1 MSLALPSPY
10 PVSSLI
16 VSFDW
21 FPFLSPAPISTT
33 FKIDGWSAAQK
44 VKKSHPAA
52 YELAVT
58 ANLREVKRR
67 LCWNC
72 KEECVCVCVL
82 CVCRAGEYDQI
93 WSRHPRLS
101 QNVAYVC
108 RQIVCGR
115 VFRRRR
121 SSECD
126 LHFLILLCG
135 KGGYTSTGVREV
147 GTLVRVWPPHLAT
160 KITLVLTTLLT
171 LTPFFANTTLQPPGC
186 FQVLYTI
193 KARTVVM
200 VSSSRGAG
208 LSASEAAAED
218 AASGGDGGIMSSAAL
233 ERVVATATATYNE
246 W

>member
-1 MSLALPSPY
+1 MVTYSDKVMSLALPSPY

-126 LHFLILLCG
+126 LHFLIL
-135 KGGYTSTGVREV
+135 
-147 GTLVRVWPPHLAT
+147 PAT